1 LSKLVSAL
9 TDIREHKHTMHNRMK
24 PLALI
29 LILFAAGPAGLSAF
43 PAPVL
48 AHEEHDEDRARH
60 ALEAGEVIPLD
71 RILAALGNT
80 APGEISAVELERENG
95 IWIYE
100 FKVISP
106 EGRMVTV
113 RVDAKTAKPV
123 KPVKTGS

>member
-1 LSKLVSAL
+1 
-9 TDIREHKHTMHNRMK
+9 MCNRTTL
-24 PLALI
+24 LALI
-29 LILFAAGPAGLSAF
+29 STLLIAGPVGLPAF
-43 PAPVL
+43 QYPAL
-48 AHEEHDEDRARH
+48 AHEEHDEDQARK
-60 ALEAGEVIPLD
+60 AVEAGEVLPLD
-71 RILAALGNT
+71 RILTVLGNT
-80 APGEISAVELERENG
+80 VPGEISAVELERENG